1 MHRLNGPTETRISI
15 KILYTGDQNMALL
28 IHPKNIKSAEV
39 IKSAELGE
47 LHKEESVLIDDRNM
61 ALPIDPKVL

>member
-1 MHRLNGPTETRISI
+1 MGPQKQESVKKYYIQVTRIWHI
-15 KILYTGDQNMALL
+15 I
-28 IHPKNIKSAEV
+28 SAEV

-47 LHKEESVLIDDRNM
+47 SHKEESVLIDDRNM